1 VNALRD
7 LRTRLAISA
16 VNQATFPETAPT
28 LLLRA
33 LDVEVA
39 VSLPVV
45 VVVVVDPKS
54 AIKYIEP
61 PKEWGR
67 LC

>member
-7 LRTRLAISA
+7 LRTRLATSA

-33 LDVEVA
+33 LDVEVV

-54 AIKYIEP
+54 AI
-61 PKEWGR
+61 R
-67 LC
+67 